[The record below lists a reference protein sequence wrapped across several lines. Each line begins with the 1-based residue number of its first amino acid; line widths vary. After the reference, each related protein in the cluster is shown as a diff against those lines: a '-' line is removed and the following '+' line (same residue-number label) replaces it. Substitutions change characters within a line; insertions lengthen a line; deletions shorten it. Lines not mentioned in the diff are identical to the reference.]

1 MRDEATGPAD
11 GGTLYLVQSE
21 TPQERQIIAAWL
33 TDQFKDHDGD
43 GGRLVVDLADDRL
56 HDVLAD
62 ADELLVTPLRVA
74 WLPDDENEKPLARL
88 RTAVA
93 RRGNRRTRSGAQ
105 RLIMRGGADRYQVLV
120 AKPATAGELRERWAA
135 AGGRDSF
142 GRFVERQAVLA
153 LDRAERAL
161 IGSQYKVARY
171 VVEEITASPRFR
183 TGIEKL
189 ADELDLPVAEVQ
201 QRSLAALHQMVAAQ
215 DRRAIDAWNRL
226 GRYFSRAYRLV
237 VDDRGADE
245 LRALGRKYPLVF
257 LPSHRSYLD
266 PLVLRPALLAH
277 GLPLNHVMG
286 GVNID
291 FWPIGPLIRRSGY
304 VFIRRSI
311 ADDAVYRWV
320 LREYM
325 GYLLSKR
332 FNLEWYIEGG
342 RSRTGKLRPPRYGLL
357 TYLVEAF
364 RSSGAED
371 VYLVPVSLSYD
382 QLYEVGL
389 MAEEAHGAA
398 KPAESF
404 SWLLKFNRA
413 QDSQR
418 GRVQVRFG
426 EPLSLRDALADEP
439 DTRLAVQK
447 TAFEVSHRINEASPV
462 MPRSLVTLA
471 LLGIEDRALTVS
483 EVAAVLDPL
492 VAYFEARS
500 LATRVGLGL
509 GDLRGVRH
517 TLDELANAGVVER
530 YDKGTEAVYRVGPDQ
545 HLVAAFYR
553 NNTIHFLVTRAVA
566 ELMLQEVASR
576 GVAADD
582 VLEAGWQA
590 ALALRDLLKFEFFFS
605 DKDAFRAELH
615 RELALID
622 PEWRSRLDDPEG
634 AATVLGSLRVHLA
647 HRVLQ
652 PFLEAY
658 WVVAQ
663 RLAERDPRQ
672 PVETKAFT
680 RECLDVAKQLRMQQ
694 QLASTESISGE
705 LFATALK
712 LAANRDLV
720 DPGRDEV
727 KAARQEFA
735 DEIGGWVRRVRQ
747 VRAMALAEPGLSE
760 TTPDATVAPAP
771 ATAGTATAGA
781 AGAGASTAGASTA
794 GTSTAGA
801 SAAGA
806 EARGDGSGGAR
817 PGGARPGGAGSGGA
831 DGAVPAVTVS
841 ARRPGVS
848 RT

>member
-1 MRDEATGPAD
+1 MK
-11 GGTLYLVQSE
+11 LYLVQTE

-33 TDQFKDHDGD
+33 TTQFEDRADD
-43 GGRLVVDLADDRL
+43 DGRLVVDLADEKL
-56 HDVLAD
+56 HEILAD
-62 ADELLVTPLRVA
+62 ADDLLVEPLRVV
-74 WLPDDENEKPLARL
+74 WLPENEDDRPLTRL
-88 RTAVA
+88 GAAIA

-105 RLIMRGGADRYQVLV
+105 RLIMRGGTDRYQVLV
-120 AKPATAGELRERWAA
+120 GKPATVGELRSRWESSGSR
-135 AGGRDSF
+135 GGF

-183 TGIEKL
+183 TGVERL
-189 ADELDLPVAEVQ
+189 ADELDLSVDEVQ
-201 QRSLAALHQMVAAQ
+201 QRALAALNQMVAAQ
-215 DRRAIDAWNRL
+215 SRRAIDAWNRL
-226 GRYFSRAYRLV
+226 GRYFARAYKLV
-237 VDDRGADE
+237 VDDRGADS
-245 LRALGRKYPLVF
+245 LRSLGQKYPLVF

-291 FWPIGPLIRRSGY
+291 FWPVGPLTRRSGY

-357 TYLVEAF
+357 TYLAEAF
-364 RSSGAED
+364 RSSGVED

-389 MAEEAHGAA
+389 MAEEAHGGT

-404 SWLLKFNRA
+404 AWLLRFNRA

-418 GRVQVRFG
+418 GVVQVRFG

-471 LLGIEDRALTVS
+471 LLGIEDRALTVA
-483 EVAAVLDPL
+483 EVASVLDPL
-492 VAYFEARS
+492 VAYFASRELADRS
-500 LATRVGLGL
+500 ALGL
-509 GDLRGVRH
+509 ADDRGVRQ
-517 TLDELANAGVVER
+517 TLDDLAGAGVVER
-530 YDKGTEAVYRVGPDQ
+530 YDKGIEPVYRVGPDQ

-553 NNTIHFLVTRAVA
+553 NNTIHFLVVRAVA
-566 ELMLQEVASR
+566 ELMLQAVSEASP
-576 GVAADD
+576 DD
-582 VLEAGWQA
+582 VLDYGWNA

-605 DKDAFRAELH
+605 DKEAFRAELH

-622 PEWRSRLDDPEG
+622 PSWRSRIADPDG
-634 AATVLGSLRVHLA
+634 AATLLGSLRVHLA

-663 RLAERDPRQ
+663 RLAARDPRT

-680 RECLDVAKQLRMQQ
+680 RECLDVARQLRMQQ

-705 LFATALK
+705 LYATALK

-720 DPGRDEV
+720 DPGREELRTAREAF
-727 KAARQEFA
+727 AA
-735 DEIGGWVRRVRQ
+735 EIDAWVRRVRA
-747 VRAMALAEPGLSE
+747 VRALALAEP
-760 TTPDATVAPAP
+760 DHVAPA
-771 ATAGTATAGA
+771 
-781 AGAGASTAGASTA
+781 
-794 GTSTAGA
+794 
-801 SAAGA
+801 
-806 EARGDGSGGAR
+806 
-817 PGGARPGGAGSGGA
+817 
-831 DGAVPAVTVS
+831 VTLS

-848 RT
+848 RS

>member
-1 MRDEATGPAD
+1 MPDQRSESVPA
-11 GGTLYLVQSE
+11 GTLYLVQSE
-21 TPQERQIIAAWL
+21 TPPERQAISAWL
-33 TDQFKDHDGD
+33 TQQLEDSAGD
-43 GGRLVVDLADDRL
+43 GGRLVLDLTDERL
-56 HDVLAD
+56 HTMLTDG
-62 ADELLVTPLRVA
+62 LLVTPVRVA
-74 WLPDDENEKPLARL
+74 WLPADGDDTPLARL
-88 RTAVA
+88 RTTVGRVGA
-93 RRGNRRTRSGAQ
+93 RRSRQSVQ
-105 RLIMRGGADRYQVLV
+105 KLILKLRPDRCRVIV
-120 AKPATAGELRERWAA
+120 GKPATVDDLRERWQRQ
-135 AGGRDSF
+135 AGKGDFESF
-142 GRFVERQAVLA
+142 VRRQAVLA

-161 IGSQYKVARY
+161 IGSQYKVAQY

-183 TGIEKL
+183 TGLERL
-189 ADELDLPVAEVQ
+189 SDELDLPVDEVYE
-201 QRSLAALHQMVAAQ
+201 RALAALNQMVATQ
-215 DRRAIDAWNRL
+215 SRTAIDAWNRL
-226 GRYFSRAYRLV
+226 GRYFSRAYRV
-237 VDDRGADE
+237 SVDDSKADE
-245 LRALGRKYPLVF
+245 LRELGRKYPLVF

-325 GYLLSKR
+325 GYLISKR

-357 TYLVEAF
+357 TYLAEAF

-382 QLYEVGL
+382 QLYEVGI

-398 KPAESF
+398 KAPESF

-413 QDSQR
+413 QDTQR
-418 GRVQVRFG
+418 GSVQVRFG
-426 EPLSLRDALADEP
+426 EPLSLRAALADEP
-439 DTRLAVQK
+439 DQRLAVQK
-447 TAFEVSHRINEASPV
+447 TAFEVSHRINEATPV

-483 EVAAVLDPL
+483 EVSAVLSPL
-492 VAYFEARS
+492 VSYFAVRG
-500 LATRVGLGL
+500 LATADGLGL
-509 GDLRGVRH
+509 ADEKGVRGV
-517 TLDELANAGVVER
+517 LDELASSGVVER
-530 YDKGTEAVYRVGPDQ
+530 FDKGTEAVYRVGPDQ

-553 NNTIHFLVTRAVA
+553 NNAIHFLVTRAVA
-566 ELMLQEVASR
+566 ELMLQAVAERSVS
-576 GVAADD
+576 GAS
-582 VLEAGWQA
+582 VLDYGWEA

-615 RELALID
+615 RELELID
-622 PEWRSRLDDPEG
+622 PDWRSRTSDPAG
-634 AATVLGSLRVHLA
+634 AATLLASLRVHLA

-663 RLAERDPRQ
+663 RLAARDPRT
-672 PVETKAFT
+672 PVEAKAFT
-680 RECLDVAKQLRMQQ
+680 RECLDVARQLRMQQ
-694 QLASTESISGE
+694 QLASSESISGE

-727 KAARQEFA
+727 QVARQKFA
-735 DEIGGWVRRVRQ
+735 DEIEGWVRRVRR
-747 VRAMALAEPGLSE
+747 VRALALGEPLDPADAALGPIADEAAGGVAYGSE
-760 TTPDATVAPAP
+760 T
-771 ATAGTATAGA
+771 
-781 AGAGASTAGASTA
+781 
-794 GTSTAGA
+794 
-801 SAAGA
+801 
-806 EARGDGSGGAR
+806 EAVDGGA
-817 PGGARPGGAGSGGA
+817 PGYPGS
-831 DGAVPAVTVS
+831 VTVS

-848 RT
+848 RP

>member
-1 MRDEATGPAD
+1 MRDIAD
-11 GGTLYLVQSE
+11 DSVPTLFLVQAE
-21 TPQERQIIAAWL
+21 TPLERQIIARWL
-33 TDQFKDHDGD
+33 TEQLENQPETQRLVLALDDDQLHDTLAGD
-43 GGRLVVDLADDRL
+43 GA
-56 HDVLAD
+56 
-62 ADELLVTPLRVA
+62 LLVCPLRVA
-74 WLPDDENEKPLARL
+74 WLPPNENRGPLSKL
-88 RTAVA
+88 GSKVTILGA
-93 RRGNRRTRSGAQ
+93 RRSRATAQ
-105 RLIMRGGADRYQVLV
+105 RLIMRLRPDQAQVLAAEPATVDELRQRWQRV
-120 AKPATAGELRERWAA
+120 AKDGF
-135 AGGRDSF
+135 DD
-142 GRFVERQAVLA
+142 FVRRQAVLA
-153 LDRAERAL
+153 LDRAERAQ

-183 TGIEKL
+183 AGIEAL
-189 ADELDLPVAEVQ
+189 ADELDLPVPEI
-201 QRSLAALHQMVAAQ
+201 QRRAGAALDQMVAAQ
-215 DRRAIDAWNRL
+215 SRRAIDAWNRL
-226 GRYFSRAYRLV
+226 GRYFARAYRV
-237 VDDRGADE
+237 IVDDSKADE
-245 LRALGRKYPLVF
+245 LRALGKKYPLVF

-291 FWPIGPLIRRSGY
+291 FWPVGPLVRRSGY

-342 RSRTGKLRPPRYGLL
+342 RSRTGKLRPPRFGLL

-364 RSSGAED
+364 RSSGAAD

-404 SWLLKFNRA
+404 AWLLRYNRA

-418 GRVQVRFG
+418 GSVQVRFG
-426 EPLSLRDALADEP
+426 EPLSLRQALADEA

-447 TAFEVSHRINEASPV
+447 TAFEVCHRINEVSPV

-471 LLGIEDRALTVS
+471 LLGVEDRALTVS
-483 EVAAVLDPL
+483 EVARVFEPL
-492 VAYFEARS
+492 MAYFEQRH
-500 LATRVGLGL
+500 LATRAQLGL
-509 GDLRGVRH
+509 HHDRGVRH
-517 TLDELANAGVVER
+517 TLDELAAAGVVER
-530 YDKGTEAVYRVGPDQ
+530 YDKGTEPVYRVGPDQ

-553 NNTIHFLVTRAVA
+553 NNAIHFLVPRAVA
-566 ELMLQEVASR
+566 ELMLQAVAENSAQ
-576 GVAADD
+576 VADYAVHPTTAGSAPD
-582 VLEAGWQA
+582 VLEHGWQA

-605 DKDAFRAELH
+605 DKDAFRGEVE

-622 PEWRSRLDDPEG
+622 PDWRTRTAKPGG
-634 AATVLGSLRVHLA
+634 AASMLASAHPHLA

-658 WVVAQ
+658 WVVAE
-663 RLAERDPRQ
+663 RLAARDPRR

-680 RECLDVAKQLRMQQ
+680 RECLDVGRQLRMQQ

-720 DPGRDEV
+720 DPGRDELV
-727 KAARQEFA
+727 KQRRAFA
-735 DEIGGWVRRVRQ
+735 DEIAAWVQRIRRVRS
-747 VRAMALAEPGLSE
+747 LAVGGTGLTGLPGSA
-760 TTPDATVAPAP
+760 PD
-771 ATAGTATAGA
+771 
-781 AGAGASTAGASTA
+781 STASGS
-794 GTSTAGA
+794 GA
-801 SAAGA
+801 SADAIRETG
-806 EARGDGSGGAR
+806 EATPATSAPVASSDESSPAPVPTPETPTMQASVKRGVSE
-817 PGGARPGGAGSGGA
+817 
-831 DGAVPAVTVS
+831 VTVT

-848 RT
+848 RP